1 MRHQHE
7 KRGAGRPPVSRLA
20 RAAGHPD
27 DPGATPTIAGRS
39 SRRRQRSGAQLVSLV
54 LVRTDGVDVA
64 VVGVGSL
71 AVGVGIGSAYG
82 ARCRR
87 DRRRKAQL
95 CVLKDLRA
103 AALAATSAPGPGL
116 TPATSAPGPDSPLP
130 HLHRDW
136 AATLG
141 SPPASPDWDACA
153 GGVAVAPRGL
163 AGLAARR
170 TFVLLVMTSCKLR
183 RSKRSKPFTAL
194 TTCPTRSGGS
204 PTLIGPRATYKQ
216 CDLGEQ
222 FLPCQCTGHWT
233 GLLQPGNVKLVRS
246 PIHRAARYH
255 SRRTVPSLAVLAPFL
270 THSSS
275 LSPLP

>member
-1 MRHQHE
+1 LRHQHE

-71 AVGVGIGSAYG
+71 AVGVGIGLAYG

-116 TPATSAPGPDSPLP
+116 TPATSALRPGSPPP
-130 HLHRDW
+130 HLHRDRTHPCHICTGTGLRRW
-136 AATLG
+136 AVRPRRRIGTRALE
-141 SPPASPDWDACA
+141 ASRSRREGWPGWL
-153 GGVAVAPRGL
+153 P
-163 AGLAARR
+163 AARL
-170 TFVLLVMTSCKLR
+170 FC
-183 RSKRSKPFTAL
+183 
-194 TTCPTRSGGS
+194 
-204 PTLIGPRATYKQ
+204 
-216 CDLGEQ
+216 
-222 FLPCQCTGHWT
+222 W
-233 GLLQPGNVKLVRS
+233 
-246 PIHRAARYH
+246 
-255 SRRTVPSLAVLAPFL
+255 
-270 THSSS
+270 
-275 LSPLP
+275 